1 MPMRHKSND
10 YGVTLIELL
19 IAITVSAFVVSG
31 ALLLY
36 VNVSKGFWKHK
47 ENAEKVREMIV
58 AKIKIDAA
66 IANLGKIE
74 TYTTTGFSAWSAHAD
89 SLIEFTFTSDTLFAS
104 KKPVAFGMKTF
115 MVEMIQ
121 NNTTEQTGVALLQ
134 WEAEM
139 TKGGW
144 IGGSRAVYK

>member
-1 MPMRHKSND
+1 MLHKCNNR
-10 YGVTLIELL
+10 GVTLIEL
-19 IAITVSAFVVSG
+19 IVAITVSAFVVSG
-31 ALLLY
+31 ALLMF

-58 AKIKIDAA
+58 AKKKIDAA
-66 IANLGKIE
+66 ISGLGKIE

-89 SLIEFTFTSDTLFAS
+89 SLIEFTFARETLFAS
-104 KKPVAFGMKTF
+104 KKPVAFDMKTF
-115 MVEMIQ
+115 KIEMIQ
-121 NNTTEQTGVALLQ
+121 NNTTEQTGLALLQ
-134 WEAEM
+134 WESEM